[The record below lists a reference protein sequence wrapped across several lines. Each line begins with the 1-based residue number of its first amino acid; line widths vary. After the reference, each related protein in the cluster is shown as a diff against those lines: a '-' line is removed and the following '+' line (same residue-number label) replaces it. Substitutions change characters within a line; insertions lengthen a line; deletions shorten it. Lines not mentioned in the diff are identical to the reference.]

1 MRLDRCA
8 AWLGAGALSVGL
20 LLGTT
25 AVAAANPGSG
35 STTSSESSKSSEAE
49 ADSTPSADKKKKTA
63 GVRDRRRGIP
73 RAKVSETAA
82 GTARDDDA
90 DRPARDDDDADRPA
104 RDDEAD
110 GGVDGEASPDPSD
123 EATPPPDEPD
133 KQPADEQPVV
143 EQTPA
148 GLTGHTR
155 RDAAG
160 ATAVGDAGPPPTRIS
175 AVRGVAPPLEAQ
187 TAVGT
192 APVITAALVAPST
205 IDDAVAPAVVDEVPV
220 VEDAPAVG
228 TAELAVAVTA
238 APSTHRM
245 ISPIEAIG
253 TFLFNLVAFV
263 GQALIPAPSIPA
275 GSSVTMGR
283 STLEMPCGC
292 GQTVDATW
300 YFPHDPENPEPGAE
314 PPRGVIYLQHGFF
327 RNDRAVSALAI
338 ALAEQTNS
346 VVVTPTITSNFFA
359 GDGCWIN
366 GEPMQHA
373 VADLFADRTA
383 LTASAQAAGWV
394 GALPEQYILAGH
406 SAGGGLAVAA
416 AGYARDDENLAGVI
430 LFDGVSAGDDM
441 TRALAALAGTDVQV
455 LQIASPD
462 GVWNNFG
469 ASTADLVAARP
480 GEFVGVRI
488 AGGSHIDAEGR
499 SSDLLA
505 RLLIGVPRPENV
517 RAVQV
522 IAAEWAN
529 TLYGPAPVVGVSGP
543 VGGAR
548 VVVLGSGAAVE
559 A

>member
-1 MRLDRCA
+1 MSEPA
-8 AWLGAGALSVGL
+8 TGA
-20 LLGTT
+20 
-25 AVAAANPGSG
+25 
-35 STTSSESSKSSEAE
+35 
-49 ADSTPSADKKKKTA
+49 D
-63 GVRDRRRGIP
+63 
-73 RAKVSETAA
+73 
-82 GTARDDDA
+82 
-90 DRPARDDDDADRPA
+90 
-104 RDDEAD
+104 RDDEAEGRERD
-110 GGVDGEASPDPSD
+110 RDDEGGVNRDDDEADRRQRDDTHDAVTPRGDEAEQGADGVAAPDPAA
-123 EATPPPDEPD
+123 EAAPPAEAPPPAEEPLVG
-133 KQPADEQPVV
+133 EPVV
-143 EQTPA
+143 EQPLVEMTPA
-148 GLTGHTR
+148 GLTGHSGQ
-155 RDAAG
+155 DAAAG
-160 ATAVGDAGPPPTRIS
+160 AATGEPGPPAAR
-175 AVRGVAPPLEAQ
+175 VRTVLRVVPPVETETTIGPAPAGV
-187 TAVGT
+187 
-192 APVITAALVAPST
+192 AALVAPST
-205 IDDAVAPAVVDEVPV
+205 MDDEVPV
-220 VEDAPAVG
+220 LENAPALA
-228 TAELAVAVTA
+228 TAEVAVAV
-238 APSTHRM
+238 APSPSPPRM
-245 ISPIEAIG
+245 VSPIEAIG
-253 TFLFNLVAFV
+253 TFIFNLVAFV

-346 VVVTPTITSNFFA
+346 VVVTPTVTSNFFA

-383 LTASAQAAGWV
+383 LTASAQAAGWI

-416 AGYARDDENLAGVI
+416 AGYARDDEDLAGVI

-441 TRALAALAGTDVQV
+441 TRALAALADTDVQV
-455 LQIASPD
+455 LQIASPA

-469 ASTADLVAARP
+469 ASTADLVDARP

-488 AGGSHIDAEGR
+488 VGGSHIDAEGR

-505 RLLIGVPRPENV
+505 RLLIGVPRAENV

-522 IAAEWAN
+522 IAAEWVN
-529 TLYGPAPVVGVSGP
+529 TLYGPTPVVGVSGP
-543 VGGAR
+543 VAGAT
-548 VVVLGSGAAVE
+548 VVGLGSGAAV
-559 A
+559 AV